1 VIHKLRMSEPVNNN
15 QKLIVSHA
23 VLAGLTPLIPIPVID
38 DLLRTYFVRR
48 LVRQLGAGNRYSL
61 SEDDIKLLADEPESG
76 CLAGCLTTAF
86 ILPFKLIFRKLFY
99 FLEWKRAVDTVSR
112 VYYHGYLVDCALSE
126 GWCYPA
132 GPRTPLEVRA
142 AIDGALDQ
150 VNTKL
155 LERTVQGIFNQSKSG
170 LKSAASLLERSVRRK
185 QQTASIE
192 AVGEVVEEVE
202 EQEKRE
208 IEGIT
213 KQLQNAIA
221 RMPSGHFQ
229 RLREDLAARLG
240 VQLREKVTREPHL
253 PD

>member
-1 VIHKLRMSEPVNNN
+1 MSEPVNSN

-61 SEDDIKLLADEPESG
+61 SDDDIKLLADEPESG
-76 CLAGCLTTAF
+76 CLRGCLTNAF

-142 AIDGALDQ
+142 AVDGVLNQ

-155 LERTVQGIFNQSKSG
+155 LERTVYGIFNQSKSG
-170 LKSAASLLERSVRRK
+170 LKSAASILERSFRGRK
-185 QQTASIE
+185 ERPASLE
-192 AVGEVVEEVE
+192 EVGEVVEEVVE
-202 EQEKRE
+202 EVEGQGERP
-208 IEGIT
+208 IEGVT
-213 KQLQNAIA
+213 RQLQNAIA
-221 RMPSGHFQ
+221 KMPSGHFQ

-240 VQLREKVTREPHL
+240 VQLRKVE
-253 PD
+253 